1 MPPSIV
7 PTVFTITKSSDN
19 MIIDTHVHIGNM
31 LVFDMPPE
39 NVLYSMDKYGI
50 DFSLVS
56 NIECAENDHNG
67 NPVPQDLQK
76 SQNEVLEKTLEFAR
90 ANSDKIG
97 VMPWLK
103 IRQETPDK
111 KFIKTISDN
120 RDIVYGL
127 KLHPF
132 HSMTAPDDESL
143 ESIYRLAAE
152 YSLPVVSHTGGCPEA
167 NSLRLY
173 NAAKKHPEVNFVM
186 VHMDLGTDNSQAIEL
201 LGKLPNLYGDTTWV
215 PVESTLKAIKKWGSE
230 KILFGSDNPIDGKDT
245 YLHNPKGDRSLYQ
258 QYFNEF
264 KAMVSK
270 EDYDNIM
277 YKNAE
282 ILFGIKI

>member
-1 MPPSIV
+1 
-7 PTVFTITKSSDN
+7 

-56 NIECAENDHNG
+56 NVECAENDHDG
-67 NPVPQDLQK
+67 TPIPQSIQK
-76 SQNEVLEKTLEFAR
+76 SQNAVLKKTLEFAR
-90 ANSDKIG
+90 GHSDKIG
-97 VMPWLK
+97 VLPWLK
-103 IRQETPDK
+103 IRQERPDAE
-111 KFIKTISDN
+111 FIKMIAEN
-120 RDIVYGL
+120 RDIIYGL

-132 HSMTAPDDESL
+132 HSRTAPDDETL
-143 ESIYRLAAE
+143 ESVYKIAAE
-152 YSLPVVSHTGGCPEA
+152 YNLPVVSHTGGCAEA
-167 NSLRLY
+167 DSLRLY
-173 NAAKKHPEVNFVM
+173 NAAKKHPEINFVM

-245 YLHNPKGDRSLYQ
+245 YLNDKFGNRSLYQ

-277 YKNAE
+277 YRNAKK
-282 ILFGIKI
+282 LFRIKI

>member
-1 MPPSIV
+1 
-7 PTVFTITKSSDN
+7 
-19 MIIDTHVHIGNM
+19 MIIDTHVHIGKI
-31 LVFDMPPE
+31 LVFNMTQQD
-39 NVLYSMDKYGI
+39 VLYSMDKYDI

-56 NIECAENDHNG
+56 SIECAENDHSG
-67 NPVPQDLQK
+67 NPIPQNLQK
-76 SQNEVLEKTLEFAR
+76 SQNSVLEETLEFAR

-97 VMPWLK
+97 VLPWLK
-103 IRQETPDK
+103 IKQETPDK
-111 KFIKTISDN
+111 KFIKIISDN

-132 HSMTAPDDESL
+132 HSRTAPDDESL

-215 PVESTLKAIKKWGSE
+215 SVESTLKAINKWGSE

-245 YLHNPKGDRSLYQ
+245 YLNDKFGNRSLYQ

-264 KAMVSK
+264 KTMVSK
-270 EDYDNIM
+270 EDYDNVM

-282 ILFGIKI
+282 RLFGIKI